1 MLATSWSETFGSRIY
16 KEHSLMFNV
25 ALRCWDKLDS
35 QKTANV
41 LTLLLLLSF
50 FLLCSQFSPNIIPSG
65 EITSVEKPAM
75 LMVAITNIKCNTLL
89 FATRFIQQRH
99 SLENTM
105 QASKSV
111 SLYFIV
117 PKLVSWVL
125 TSWQWILINRLGKAG
140 FENFS
145 MFGKLKSD
153 TEGNSLGCWETFW
166 NFKMESWQDDSS
178 FLRRK
183 VDQKW

>member
-1 MLATSWSETFGSRIY
+1 MIPSISVLTHSACLHTVQKYHKYRTSCQIFQNEDCWPSLWSEAGGSRIY

-50 FLLCSQFSPNIIPSG
+50 FLLCSQFSPNIIPSR

-75 LMVAITNIKCNTLL
+75 LMVAITNIKCNMLL

-125 TSWQWILINRLGKAG
+125 TS
-140 FENFS
+140 
-145 MFGKLKSD
+145 
-153 TEGNSLGCWETFW
+153 
-166 NFKMESWQDDSS
+166 
-178 FLRRK
+178 
-183 VDQKW
+183 